1 MIPID
6 IQVSRFKVKG
16 QAYSLYVG
24 EGGISVLQT
33 SIFHKGL
40 LNLFERCQSENYTN
54 SLRYAT
60 T

>member
-16 QAYSLYVG
+16 QAYYTYVG

-33 SIFHKGL
+33 SILTTGFSTHKVMTTEL
-40 LNLFERCQSENYTN
+40 IVTENSN
-54 SLRYAT
+54 NID
-60 T
+60 